1 MKGSGGKMIK
11 KNRPVYLCGFMGC
24 GKSTAGKLLA
34 KKLGKEFIDLDEY
47 IERREKMS
55 IPEIFDKFGEEYFRK
70 KESEA
75 LADLPAS
82 AGVVATGGGTL
93 LKKENG
99 NIAKRLGTAV
109 YIDAPFELCYER
121 IKGDANR
128 PIAYNSTKEQL
139 LERYNARRP
148 LYLENSDF
156 SVDGSGT
163 PMQIVNEII
172 K

>member
-1 MKGSGGKMIK
+1 MIK

-24 GKSTAGKLLA
+24 GKSTVGKLLA
-34 KKLGKEFIDLDEY
+34 KKLGKEFIDLDDY
-47 IERREKMS
+47 IEEREGMS
-55 IPEIFDKFGEEYFRK
+55 IPQIFEQKGEPYFRER
-70 KESEA
+70 ESEA
-75 LADLPAS
+75 LADLPTS

-99 NIAKRLGTAV
+99 DKAKSLGTVV

-121 IKGDANR
+121 IKGDGNR
-128 PIAYNSTKEQL
+128 PIAFNSTKEQL
-139 LERYNARRP
+139 LERYEQRKP
-148 LYLENSDF
+148 LYCENSEF

-163 PMQIVNEII
+163 PMQIVNEIL

>member
-1 MKGSGGKMIK
+1 MIK
-11 KNRPVYLCGFMGC
+11 KNRPVYLCGFMGS
-24 GKSTAGKLLA
+24 GKSTVGKLLA
-34 KKLGKEFIDLDEY
+34 KRLGKEFIDLDDY
-47 IERREKMS
+47 IEEREGMS
-55 IPEIFDKFGEEYFRK
+55 IPQIFEQKGEPYFRE

-99 NIAKRLGTAV
+99 DKAKSLGTVV

-121 IKGDANR
+121 IKGDSNR
-128 PIAYNSTKEQL
+128 PIAFNSTKEQL
-139 LERYNARRP
+139 LERYEQRRP
-148 LYLENSDF
+148 LYCENSEF

-163 PMQIVNEII
+163 PMQIVNEIL

>member
-1 MKGSGGKMIK
+1 
-11 KNRPVYLCGFMGC
+11 MGC
-24 GKSTAGKLLA
+24 GKSTVGRLLA
-34 KKLGKEFIDLDEY
+34 KKLGKEFIDLDDY
-47 IERREKMS
+47 IEEREGMT
-55 IPEIFDKFGEEYFRK
+55 IPEIFEQKGEPYFRE

-99 NIAKRLGTAV
+99 DKAKSLGTVV

-121 IKGDANR
+121 IKGDENR
-128 PIAYNSTKEQL
+128 PIAYNSTEEQL
-139 LERYNARRP
+139 RERYNQRKP
-148 LYLENSDF
+148 LYIENSEF

-163 PMQIVNEII
+163 PIQIASEIL

>member
-1 MKGSGGKMIK
+1 MIK
-11 KNRPVYLCGFMGC
+11 KNKPVYLCGFMGC
-24 GKSTAGKLLA
+24 GKSTVGRLLA
-34 KKLGKEFIDLDEY
+34 KKLGKEFIDLDDY
-47 IERREKMS
+47 IEEREGMT
-55 IPEIFDKFGEEYFRK
+55 IPEIFEQKGEPYFRE

-99 NIAKRLGTAV
+99 DKAKSLGTVV

-121 IKGDANR
+121 IKGDENR
-128 PIAYNSTKEQL
+128 PIAYNSTEEQL
-139 LERYNARRP
+139 RERYNQRKP
-148 LYLENSDF
+148 LYIENSEF

-163 PMQIVNEII
+163 PIQIASEIL